1 MKYMNLRTLPL
12 LLIAL
17 YVLSGCRATRKI
29 QTAINTRVDSVALA
43 QQALEAAHAD
53 SLRFIRNQY
62 DSAMAHRID
71 FNSFSG
77 KVDVEYEEPDGKKL
91 NVNAQI
97 RMQKDSMIWISLT
110 AIFGIE
116 GVRACITPDS
126 VKVLD
131 KQNKTYLVRSIAYLQ
146 EITALPLNLRSLQDL
161 LIGNPVFV
169 DSSFNTYSKGNGTI
183 SLQGDNAWFRQ
194 LLTIGES
201 DKLISSC
208 KLDDLDANRRRTS
221 YLAYADYENK
231 LGPWFARRR
240 TVQVAEKKNLSI
252 RLNYKQYAFNETLS
266 FPFAVPKNYKIE

>member
-1 MKYMNLRTLPL
+1 MKHTSFRTLSL

-29 QTAINTRVDSVALA
+29 QTAINTRVDSVALV
-43 QQALEAAHAD
+43 QQALAAARAD
-53 SLRFIRNQY
+53 SLHYIRGQY
-62 DSAMAHRID
+62 DSAMANRID
-71 FNSFSG
+71 FRSFSG

-91 NVNAQI
+91 NVNAQV
-97 RMQKDSMIWISLT
+97 RMQKDSLIWISLT

-131 KQNKTYLVRSIAYLQ
+131 KQNKTYLVRSISYLQ

-161 LIGNPVFV
+161 LVGNPVFI
-169 DSSFNTYSKGNGTI
+169 DSSFYSYSKGNGTI
-183 SLQGDNAWFRQ
+183 SLQGNNSFFRQ

-208 KLDDLDANRRRTS
+208 KLDELDENRRRTS
-221 YLAYADYENK
+221 YLAYAEYENK

-240 TVQVAEKKNLSI
+240 TVQVAEKKNLSV